1 MKRIITIAIFAFTG
15 ILSVGSALAQ
25 GNTVWVKVPFA
36 FTAGDRLL
44 PAGTYLITP
53 LSADVIHIQARDQNI
68 SVLTTDLQDDQ
79 QSKNGNELIFA
90 RYGDRYFL
98 REILCNSAAMNV
110 SLPPTKSE
118 KRARTQEALVQ
129 HPDLVL
135 LASK

>member
-25 GNTVWVKVPFA
+25 GDAVWVKVPFA

-44 PAGTYLITP
+44 PAGTYMITP

-79 QSKNGNELIFA
+79 QSKNGDELIFA

-98 REILCNSAAMNV
+98 REILCNSAAMTV
-110 SLPPTKSE
+110 SLPATKSE

>member
-25 GNTVWVKVPFA
+25 GDAVWVKVPFA

-44 PAGTYLITP
+44 PAGTYMITS
-53 LSADVIHIQARDQNI
+53 LSADVIHIQARDQHI
-68 SVLTTDLQDDQ
+68 SVLTTDMQDDR
-79 QSKNGNELIFA
+79 QSENGDELIFA

-110 SLPPTKSE
+110 SLPATKSE
-118 KRARTQEALVQ
+118 KRARTQEASRPA
-129 HPDLVL
+129 PDRVL
-135 LASK
+135 FASK